1 MMLKLQVIVASVRQG
16 RVGLPVAQWF
26 VQAAERFGKFDLEL
40 VDLKTWNLPL
50 MDEPEHPRL
59 GHYQHQHTKNWSQQI
74 DKADAFVLVM
84 PEYNYSMT
92 APLKNALDYLA
103 REWQY
108 KPVGFVSYGG
118 ISGGTRAVQMAKQVV
133 TTLKMMPIPEAVN
146 VSFVQKYLNSEGQF
160 EATQELEKSAE
171 IMLEELNH
179 WAVHLKPMRA

>member
-1 MMLKLQVIVASVRQG
+1 
-16 RVGLPVAQWF
+16 
-26 VQAAERFGKFDLEL
+26 
-40 VDLKTWNLPL
+40 
-50 MDEPEHPRL
+50 
-59 GHYQHQHTKNWSQQI
+59 
-74 DKADAFVLVM
+74 VLVM

-118 ISGGTRAVQMAKQVV
+118 ISGGTRAVQVAKQVV
-133 TTLKMMPIPEAVN
+133 TTLKMMPLPEAVN
-146 VSFVQKYLNSEGQF
+146 VAFVQKYLNSEGQF

-171 IMLEELNH
+171 VMLEELNR